1 MLVWIDLLQFELA
14 RGPLKISLEWE
25 GLPFQFQTLLNCCF
39 QYFPFLNL
47 LWRPVNCKCIDNT
60 NYIVFHARI
69 VRWIFRPSVVFV
81 ISEFSLIWTTDY
93 CIWSLF
99 SILKFYTCDTFVIST
114 KRCEKPSDNTSTVD
128 RDAWYYMW
136 GRFRISAAYQLILT
150 FVKFRNQIK
159 PWLGQCFSILTSG
172 DDCIAGGSIYF
183 RNKTCSFLVKHL
195 GVWGLRWI
203 HRIVT

>member
-1 MLVWIDLLQFELA
+1 MHW
-14 RGPLKISLEWE
+14 WH
-25 GLPFQFQTLLNCCF
+25 
-39 QYFPFLNL
+39 
-47 LWRPVNCKCIDNT
+47 
-60 NYIVFHARI
+60 YIVFHARI
-69 VRWIFRPSVVFV
+69 VRWIFRPSVVSV

-128 RDAWYYMW
+128 RDAWYYIW
-136 GRFRISAAYQLILT
+136 GRFRITAAYQLILT

>member
-69 VRWIFRPSVVFV
+69 VR
-81 ISEFSLIWTTDY
+81 
-93 CIWSLF
+93 
-99 SILKFYTCDTFVIST
+99 
-114 KRCEKPSDNTSTVD
+114 
-128 RDAWYYMW
+128 
-136 GRFRISAAYQLILT
+136 
-150 FVKFRNQIK
+150 
-159 PWLGQCFSILTSG
+159 
-172 DDCIAGGSIYF
+172 
-183 RNKTCSFLVKHL
+183 
-195 GVWGLRWI
+195 
-203 HRIVT
+203 